1 MNQMMYHKAVGRWLI
16 LGCVLVFFQVVI
28 GGVTRLTGSGL
39 SITKW
44 EIVMGTL
51 PPLNESDWEEA
62 FALYRETPQFRQI
75 NYDMNLDE
83 FKFIYFWEYFHRFWA
98 RWMGLVFFFPFLYFN
113 RMGFID
119 PLLKRQLFTVVGWAA
134 VIASFGWIMVAS
146 GLINKPYVSPLK
158 LSLHLTLALGLFT
171 YLVHITVAYRAR
183 HTGHESQEL
192 NTIRWWYAALL
203 LLFIQLFFGGIVS
216 GMKAG
221 LAFNTWPGMHGE
233 WMPAMIRNSSWSW
246 GPFMYYDSADVTAK
260 AVIQFFHRNTAFA
273 FCLLV
278 LFSSFRSWPLA
289 SAMQRRGILLILLA
303 MFFQISL
310 GILTVLHCVGSI
322 PVFWGEMHQI
332 GAMLLLCSFS
342 FAIFHF
348 RSASKAFRA

>member
-1 MNQMMYHKAVGRWLI
+1 MYHKSVSRWLI

-44 EIVMGTL
+44 EIVIGTL
-51 PPLNESDWEEA
+51 PPLSTADWEEA

-75 NYDMNLDE
+75 NYDMTMEE

-113 RMGFID
+113 RLGYID
-119 PLLKRQLFTVVGWAA
+119 SLLKRQLYTVVGWAA
-134 VIASFGWIMVAS
+134 IIASFGWIMVAS
-146 GLINKPYVSPLK
+146 GLIDKPYVSPLK
-158 LSLHLTLALGLFT
+158 LSLHLSLALGLFA
-171 YLVHITVAYRAR
+171 YLVHITVAYHGRSS
-183 HTGHESQEL
+183 GHGGAEL
-192 NTIRWWYAALL
+192 ASVRWWYAAII
-203 LLFIQLFFGGIVS
+203 LLFLQLFLGGIVS

-221 LAFNTWPGMHGE
+221 LAFNTWPGMHGTWIPE
-233 WMPAMIRNSSWSW
+233 IIQHSPWAW
-246 GPFMYYDSADVTAK
+246 GPFMYYDSSDVTAK
-260 AVIQFFHRNTAFA
+260 ALIQFFHRNTAFL

-278 LFSSFRSWPLA
+278 LFLSFKSWPLA
-289 SAMQRRGILLILLA
+289 SVLQRRGIVLILLA
-303 MFFQISL
+303 LFLQISL
-310 GILTVLHCVGSI
+310 GIITVLHCVGSI
-322 PVFWGEMHQI
+322 PVFWGELHQI

-348 RSASKAFRA
+348 RSAQRAFNA